1 MIDQLKQLFP
11 QGIIESAEKE
21 NELLLTAEASILFGL
36 CQQLKEA
43 GFDYPA
49 DITAYDDGKTLRV
62 IYRIYSMS
70 NNNYVV
76 LSVPVARKGARL
88 PTVCSIWKGAEWFE
102 REIFDLFGVVFDK
115 HPDLRRI
122 LLPADWEGHPLLKE

>member
-1 MIDQLKQLFP
+1 MIDRLKQLFP
-11 QGIIESAEKE
+11 QGIIESAEKD
-21 NELLLTAEASILFGL
+21 NELLLTAEASILMGL
-36 CQQLKEA
+36 CRQLKEA

-88 PTVCSIWKGAEWFE
+88 PSASSLWKGAEWFE